1 MSHPGICVLSP
12 ADGNLLFPENNMP
25 VVAGSEGREKPSLP
39 GRPARGRVCMMST
52 GPPRFVTVC
61 CAGAGPSPGP
71 IVRTEATHPP
81 LQRRW

>member
-1 MSHPGICVLSP
+1 MSLLETCALSP

-25 VVAGSEGREKPSLP
+25 DAAGPEGREKPSLP

-61 CAGAGPSPGP
+61 CAGAGVP
-71 IVRTEATHPP
+71 IPMVAETPP
-81 LQRRW
+81 PTRRW